1 MYISVIPIK
10 QRAEAL
16 HLQLRIGLPLATFFC
31 LTGSILQTISLY
43 LTQGNFSFL
52 FTATKVLQAIL

>member
-16 HLQLRIGLPLATFFC
+16 HYNYVSVYPWQPFSALRAVSCNDFLVLNA
-31 LTGSILQTISLY
+31 
-43 LTQGNFSFL
+43 GNFSFL